1 MNLSLPRLF
10 ELDELEVLHI
20 IRSSETEQVGIL
32 VASDFNNTTYKFI
45 IRLYVVGEVNDNYE
59 VNKEIDAFMFRTQEE
74 AISFADELPLMT
86 ATDLL
91 LCINKIK

>member
-20 IRSSETEQVGIL
+20 LRSSENDKMGIL

-45 IRLYVVGEVNDNYE
+45 IRLYLVGKVDENYE

-74 AISFADELPLMT
+74 AVSFADELPLMT